1 MEARAAEL
9 RKNDRERRR
18 EPRVTCI
25 GMYGSARKE
34 PHRNTRRKN
43 AAGIKRDKDGKNK
56 VNDNAPCRDFTMQ
69 RYTKRLARIS

>member
-1 MEARAAEL
+1 MEARAAEP

-25 GMYGSARKE
+25 GMYGLAKKE
-34 PHRNTRRKN
+34 PHRNT

-56 VNDNAPCRDFTMQ
+56 LNDNASSRDFTMQ
-69 RYTKRLARIS
+69 RYTKPLARIS